1 MNMSGLSTIKSI
13 VFVLCFYLVSC
24 ATITVNVYFPAE
36 EVTEAYSSLEDEF
49 LGPPSAEANETWEPS
64 GEDADSKAPGPQ
76 GKVNYS
82 NEPVLVSEEKVI
94 VLTRKFSLDLG
105 SYAWAQG
112 NISGQ
117 IEQKIRNMPDVVN
130 AYKRRGQRRN
140 IINSMLSQRKVAE
153 GNNGLLV
160 KKGSLNS
167 QESQAFGQ
175 ENKDRQIIINGMA
188 RAIVEINN
196 VQPTPENIEKVLP
209 RAASQF
215 ADMIRKR

>member
-1 MNMSGLSTIKSI
+1 MSGLSTIKSI

-49 LGPPSAEANETWEPS
+49 LGPPSAEANETAEPS
-64 GEDADSKAPGPQ
+64 GEDTDSNAPGPQ